1 MTQSAQ
7 TTISPNHHKAL
18 IDRWFKKANAFFDFN
33 IKTVFHKVTSLQNNS
48 KKEGPPRIWEMNKYI
63 KWRIWKM
70 KQLLLTKK
78 KKMQNRIPVSIIYDR
93 SLPNISN
100 IITKNWNILHISPT
114 LQKVLDKKPMI
125 TYKRNKNLGELLGG
139 KTEKSSRLTF
149 K

>member
-1 MTQSAQ
+1 
-7 TTISPNHHKAL
+7 
-18 IDRWFKKANAFFDFN
+18 
-33 IKTVFHKVTSLQNNS
+33 
-48 KKEGPPRIWEMNKYI
+48 
-63 KWRIWKM
+63 
-70 KQLLLTKK
+70 
-78 KKMQNRIPVSIIYDR
+78 MQNRIPVSIIYDR

-125 TYKRNKNLGELLGG
+125 TYKRNKNLDELLGG

>member
-1 MTQSAQ
+1 
-7 TTISPNHHKAL
+7 
-18 IDRWFKKANAFFDFN
+18 
-33 IKTVFHKVTSLQNNS
+33 
-48 KKEGPPRIWEMNKYI
+48 
-63 KWRIWKM
+63 
-70 KQLLLTKK
+70 
-78 KKMQNRIPVSIIYDR
+78 MQNRIPVSIIYDR

-100 IITKNWNILHISPT
+100 IITKNWNILHISST